1 MALDIRQYRYS
12 EKNQKYEYGNNN
24 KSILTDEINWK
35 GTNIVGKE
43 INGVVYTDISTHLG
57 KGLGGYTNAFTN
69 LSESSFRR
77 LMANGDP
84 SWDRPLDL
92 CNKGLGILFINWNG
106 AIIENGNLENGNDKV
121 ISDSSEFLS
130 IFNKLCTLVYNN
142 IVVENSYTNKLNR
155 SYVTTVDIAEDV
167 NHAYHVPNTPALG
180 NKEVWDIIYIN
191 TNTENEVTITVPQ
204 NSSHSDNSAIPEG
217 CLLKVPD
224 GDTLT
229 VVIPVGG
236 YAELNYL
243 RIGNNIYVRGA

>member
-1 MALDIRQYRYS
+1 MALDLRQYRQS
-12 EKNQKYEYGNNN
+12 KSGAYEYGGNN
-24 KSILTDEINWK
+24 KGILTEEITRPDGIK
-35 GTNIVGKE
+35 IVGKE

-69 LSESSFRR
+69 LSEVSFRR
-77 LMANGDP
+77 LITNGDS
-84 SWDRPLDL
+84 SWDRPLDM

-106 AIIENGNLENGNDKV
+106 AIIEKGNLETGADKV

-155 SYVTTVDIAEDV
+155 SYVTTVNIATDV
-167 NHAYHVPNTPALG
+167 NHAYHVPNQPVLG
-180 NKEVWDIIYIN
+180 DREIWDIIYIN
-191 TNTENEVTITVPQ
+191 TNTTDEVTITIPQ
-204 NSSHSDNSAIPEG
+204 DSSHSDNNAIPEG
-217 CLLKVPD
+217 CTLKVPD
-224 GDTLT
+224 GEMLT